1 MICPKNNLIGYLF
14 HICRDIGIEPDKI
27 DYLDLLLD
35 VWVCADGE
43 IKILDRDEV
52 EDSYAAGL
60 IDSVDLAWIASNEEL
75 ILRDLENIIGRLE
88 VLLSG

>member
-1 MICPKNNLIGYLF
+1 M
-14 HICRDIGIEPDKI
+14 
-27 DYLDLLLD
+27 
-35 VWVCADGE
+35 
-43 IKILDRDEV
+43 